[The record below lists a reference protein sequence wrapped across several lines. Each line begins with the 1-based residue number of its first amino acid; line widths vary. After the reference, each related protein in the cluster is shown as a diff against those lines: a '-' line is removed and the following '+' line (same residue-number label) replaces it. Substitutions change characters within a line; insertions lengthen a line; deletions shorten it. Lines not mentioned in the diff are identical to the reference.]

1 MTLLAF
7 NIMGQCNTATLNFN
21 TTTMIKTFVL
31 SSTEREELVAKVQI
45 NCTLRMDFRKSEE
58 GMKFAFFSD
67 GRTIELL
74 SKLFV
79 ELGIT
84 CCIVTDKRGYDVL
97 TVKDKQYDFNIDENI
112 LFIYKKNMATVLEAC
127 GNF

>member
-1 MTLLAF
+1 
-7 NIMGQCNTATLNFN
+7 
-21 TTTMIKTFVL
+21 MIRTFTL
-31 SSTEREELVAKVQI
+31 SSIEREELIAKVQI

-58 GMKFAFFSD
+58 CMKFAFFSD

-79 ELGIT
+79 ELGVT

-97 TVKDKQYDFNIDENI
+97 VVKDKRYDFNVDENI

>member
-1 MTLLAF
+1 
-7 NIMGQCNTATLNFN
+7 
-21 TTTMIKTFVL
+21 
-31 SSTEREELVAKVQI
+31 
-45 NCTLRMDFRKSEE
+45 MDFRKSEE

-84 CCIVTDKRGYDVL
+84 CCIVTDKRGYNVL
-97 TVKDKQYDFNIDENI
+97 IVKDKQYDFNVDENI
-112 LFIYKKNMATVLEAC
+112 LFIYKKNTATVLEAC